1 MLRAAIVEFEKE
13 KGDPD
18 TTNGYT
24 LLSRILQAQGKLE
37 DARKERSARPGRIVA
52 NGFFMGNSLSD
63 SKDLLIPFISND
75 PLSLAASFLIARDPG
90 TIVKVTGVS

>member
-1 MLRAAIVEFEKE
+1 MRRHAAGVSAATRWI
-13 KGDPD
+13 G
-18 TTNGYT
+18 
-24 LLSRILQAQGKLE
+24 
-37 DARKERSARPGRIVA
+37 RSARPGRIVA

-75 PLSLAASFLIARDPG
+75 PLSLAANFLIARDPG